1 MCHSPPLLSL
11 GRATRAKGTKD
22 TCFPENVPDDRGL
35 KWTVLEKK
43 RHTDRL
49 QMSSSAAQLHLLLVL
64 LKALAPWQDEHTH
77 LAGFYYSAIN
87 KAHQLFGWAGL
98 QLASVYSWSQLLMA
112 TLCSIICSFFF
123 FSSKQKWCRKKILG
137 VGGREWCLRIYCSTC
152 PSPPSSEG
160 KQHKQRGTLAL
171 FLGLCILQNLAPCQ
185 PLGPSSMLYSVVPA
199 KLRFENLTS
208 CYIFFDLLTSS
219 ASSAGH

>member
-123 FSSKQKWCRKKILG
+123 FFFKTKVVQKKNTGGGGKRMVPKNLLQYLSISTFLRRQAAQAAWHSCAVPRPVHLAESSSL
-137 VGGREWCLRIYCSTC
+137 ST
-152 PSPPSSEG
+152 P
-160 KQHKQRGTLAL
+160 GTQ
-171 FLGLCILQNLAPCQ
+171 FNVVLCCAC
-185 PLGPSSMLYSVVPA
+185 
-199 KLRFENLTS
+199 
-208 CYIFFDLLTSS
+208 
-219 ASSAGH
+219 

>member
-1 MCHSPPLLSL
+1 MSISLYNEVVCVTALQLLSL

-64 LKALAPWQDEHTH
+64 LKALAPWRDEHTH

-98 QLASVYSWSQLLMA
+98 QLASVCTAGHSCSWQHCVQLFA
-112 TLCSIICSFFF
+112 AFFF
-123 FSSKQKWCRKKILG
+123 FKTKVVQKKNTGGGGKRMVPKNLLQYLSISTFLRRQAAQAAWHSCAVPRPVHLAESSSL
-137 VGGREWCLRIYCSTC
+137 ST
-152 PSPPSSEG
+152 P
-160 KQHKQRGTLAL
+160 GTQ
-171 FLGLCILQNLAPCQ
+171 FNVVLCCAC
-185 PLGPSSMLYSVVPA
+185 
-199 KLRFENLTS
+199 
-208 CYIFFDLLTSS
+208 
-219 ASSAGH
+219 